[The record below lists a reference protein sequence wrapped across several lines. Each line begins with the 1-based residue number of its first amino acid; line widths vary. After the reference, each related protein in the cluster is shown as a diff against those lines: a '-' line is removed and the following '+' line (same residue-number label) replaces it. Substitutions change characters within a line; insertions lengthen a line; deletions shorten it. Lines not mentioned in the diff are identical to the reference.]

1 MSDQMQATKVR
12 RVPRGKGLRVGS
24 PPGEPSSA
32 RGHCLVYFHL
42 SVPPPESDRSVHFTL
57 IFLKEEHVR
66 LPSVP

>member
-12 RVPRGKGLRVGS
+12 RVPRGKGLRVGAPQGS
-24 PPGEPSSA
+24 PPGQRPLSSI
-32 RGHCLVYFHL
+32 FPPL
-42 SVPPPESDRSVHFTL
+42 SVPPPESDSSVHFTL